1 MTRLFRL
8 GISLDNRKKDL
19 SAHTIA
25 SFLVAQCV
33 SSVPELRA
41 NREMNA
47 AALQFINRDSAIN
60 HWLST
65 GRLAMSGNALVLTE
79 AGVRECV
86 ERESGE
92 ARDAAGRRKKECVTP
107 ELIQVMRLAI
117 LEGRYTDAT
126 ISFDHQEFNL

>member
-1 MTRLFRL
+1 
-8 GISLDNRKKDL
+8 
-19 SAHTIA
+19 
-25 SFLVAQCV
+25 
-33 SSVPELRA
+33 
-41 NREMNA
+41 
-47 AALQFINRDSAIN
+47 
-60 HWLST
+60 
-65 GRLAMSGNALVLTE
+65 MSGNALVLTE